1 MKIKILKIEEIKE
14 YANNPRKVDKSVKA
28 LIKSIKQFGFRI
40 PLVVD
45 KDNIIVCGHA
55 RVIAAK
61 KLGLKELPC
70 VIVTDL
76 TEEQIRAYRIADN
89 QVAAYATWD
98 EEQLQAELD
107 ALGLDLSD
115 YGFEIGKELEN
126 SAAEI
131 QVTDFDDTEFDTEC
145 PYCGFR
151 FNR

>member
-98 EEQLQAELD
+98 EEQLQAEL
-107 ALGLDLSD
+107 
-115 YGFEIGKELEN
+115 
-126 SAAEI
+126 
-131 QVTDFDDTEFDTEC
+131 
-145 PYCGFR
+145 
-151 FNR
+151 